1 MTTNNNLDALFADAE
16 THFGQSRE
24 NLDSDRLDVD
34 GRPV

>member
-1 MTTNNNLDALFADAE
+1 MTSANNRDALFADTEAP
-16 THFGQSRE
+16 FGQSRE